1 MPPAPEDH
9 TTILKV
15 QVGSHAHGLAQPSSD
30 VDSRRVFVIPTE
42 TMFRV
47 DYRPSASHWTR
58 TEEDETAWEVGRF
71 LFLATRCH
79 PLILET
85 FLAPVLAT
93 DPWGQEL
100 RALFPAV
107 WSAQPAFES
116 FLAYAANQRKKFL
129 DKKDG
134 RPAKY
139 AATYLRVLHNLCELL
154 EKESFTVRIID
165 TDAGEIIGKVKRGEV
180 RSGKVIDLAEDW
192 IERATRSLADCRH
205 QADLPK
211 VNDYL
216 IRLRK
221 AFL

>member
-1 MPPAPEDH
+1 MDQDP

-15 QVGSHAHGLAQPSSD
+15 QVGSHAHGLADPTSD

-47 DYRPSASHWTR
+47 DYRPSASLWTK

-85 FLAPVLAT
+85 FLAPVLSA
-93 DPWGQEL
+93 DRWGQEL

-107 WSAQPAFES
+107 WSARPAFES
-116 FLAYAANQRKKFL
+116 FLTYAANQRKKFL

-154 EKESFTVRIID
+154 EKGAFTVRIVD
-165 TDAGEIIGKVKRGEV
+165 TEAGEILGRTKRGEV
-180 RSGKVIDLAEDW
+180 RSGEVIDLAEAW
-192 IERATRSLADCRH
+192 IERAARSLAVCRR